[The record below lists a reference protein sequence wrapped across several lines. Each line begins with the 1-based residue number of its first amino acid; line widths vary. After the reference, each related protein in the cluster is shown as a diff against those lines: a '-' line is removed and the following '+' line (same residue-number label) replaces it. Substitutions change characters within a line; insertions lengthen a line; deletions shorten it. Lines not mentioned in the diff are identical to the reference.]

1 MSTTIKVTPSDVPR
15 KIHVSVGDE
24 SGGPGLGFDW
34 TGDEARAASL
44 ELARIANEVD
54 PPKPLQPRMHHY
66 QARQEGARLTVYEE
80 AAGAP
85 ATSPRPVGLQ
95 PLFSANYQQ
104 SIADIRRQAVANYAF
119 VELVVVR
126 HDGTTETRLG

>member
-1 MSTTIKVTPSDVPR
+1 MVRAI
-15 KIHVSVGDE
+15 VGDE
-24 SGGPGLGFDW
+24 SGAPAMLIEW
-34 TGDEARAASL
+34 TGDEARAASVA
-44 ELARIANEVD
+44 LARVANEVD

-66 QARQEGARLTVYEE
+66 MAKQEGHRLTVYEE

-85 ATSPRPVGLQ
+85 AKNPRPTGLQ
-95 PLFSANYQQ
+95 PFFSANYQQ
-104 SIADIRRQAVANYAF
+104 SIADIRRQAVASYAF